1 MEIVLSPGFSRSLKT
16 IPEEKMELLYNPDLM
31 AEEEIKK
38 TFVARQSLV
47 NELVSLIEKQ
57 PQEAGIQHVM
67 ILGPHGMGKTTL
79 LLMVKFAVND
89 SGLADRWLPIKF
101 PEELY
106 GVYDLADFWV
116 ETLGLIAA
124 ETADEQLRQ
133 NAKRLKLEHPNND
146 ELQNVALAAIK
157 EWGLQNNKRLLLLV
171 ENFDQV
177 LKQIEGNH
185 DSSRLRDVLMHEK
198 SMFLLGGA
206 TSLSHKKRA
215 NNHALDDL
223 FKFYSLDE
231 LKFEQTQNLLRSR
244 AEVDQIPDFIEKLGA
259 NHSRMRALEYFTGG
273 NPRLVLILY
282 RVVRQT
288 DLSEV
293 RLALEKLLDEVTPY
307 YKAKVETLPAQQRKI
322 VDHIARVSSET
333 KEALSP
339 KEIAGALRLPPNQ
352 VSSQLKRL
360 SRLGYVRSANLRGR
374 SSYYTLSEP
383 LYAIWHQLRFGR
395 DDRLR
400 IHRLITFLRIWY
412 EFEEIGPESY
422 HDHIYAM
429 TSVVGNQPRSEISVE
444 QVARDGVDGYA
455 ALDGD
460 FPGAM
465 AAANLSYSVGQI
477 SEALRYL
484 DLALKIR
491 PHDDTAWNNRGVALG
506 SLGRYEE
513 AIASY
518 NRTLEIRPDYDAAW
532 NNRGLAYLKL
542 FIKDSDRGEFDSA
555 RSRWA
560 EALDSAKRSRDNDWP
575 NDLAEALLYITKIG
589 QLRFARELIGKS
601 GLEDILFPLAR
612 AIDYLHSG
620 ENALIEKLSPEVK
633 GIVEVVIEKLRPTAN
648 VIPIRRQR
656 RTVN

>member
-1 MEIVLSPGFSRSLKT
+1 
-16 IPEEKMELLYNPDLM
+16 MELLYNPDVM
-31 AEEEIKK
+31 SEKDIKK
-38 TFVARQSLV
+38 TFVARESLV
-47 NELVSLIEKQ
+47 NELVSLIDKQ
-57 PQEAGIQHVM
+57 PQEAGIQHVI
-67 ILGPHGMGKTTL
+67 ILGPRGMGKTTL
-79 LLMVKFAVND
+79 LLMVKFAIKD

-106 GVYDLADFWV
+106 SVYDLADFWI
-116 ETLGLIAA
+116 ETLSLIAA

-133 NAKRLKLEHPNND
+133 TAKRLKVEHPNND
-146 ELQNVALAAIK
+146 ELQNVALATIK
-157 EWGLQNNKRLLLLV
+157 EWGLQNNKRLVLLV

-185 DSSRLRDVLMHEK
+185 DSSRLRDVLLNET
-198 SMFLLGGA
+198 SMVLIGGA
-206 TSLSHKKRA
+206 TSLSKITRA
-215 NNHALDDL
+215 NNHAFDDL
-223 FKFYSLDE
+223 FKIYSLDE
-231 LKFEQTQNLLRSR
+231 LKFEQTQTLLRSR
-244 AEVDQIPDFIEKLGA
+244 AEVDQIPDFGEKLRA
-259 NHSRMRALEYFTGG
+259 NHSRLRALLYFTGG

-282 RVVRQT
+282 RVVSQT
-288 DLSEV
+288 DITEV

-339 KEIAGALRLPPNQ
+339 KEIAGSLRLPPNQ

-360 SRLGYVRSANLRGR
+360 SGLGFVRSANLRGR
-374 SSYYTLSEP
+374 RSYYTLSEP
-383 LYAIWHQLRFGR
+383 LYAVWHQMRFGR

-412 EFEEIGPESY
+412 EFEEIGSERF
-422 HDHIYAM
+422 HDHIHAM
-429 TSVVGNQPRSEISVE
+429 ATVIVDQTRSENSETTINEE
-444 QVARDGVDGYA
+444 QVAHAGGDGYA
-455 ALDGD
+455 SLDVD
-460 FPGAM
+460 FAGAM
-465 AAANLSYSVGQI
+465 AAANLSYSIGHF

-506 SLGRYEE
+506 SLGNYEE

-518 NRTLEIRPDYDAAW
+518 NRTLELRPDYDAVW

-542 FIKDSDRGEFDSA
+542 FIKDSDHGEFDSA

-560 EALDSAKRSRDNDWP
+560 EALESARKSRDKDWP
-575 NDLAEALLYITKIG
+575 NDLSEALVYIARIG
-589 QLRFARELIGKS
+589 QLKFARELIGIS
-601 GLEDILFPLAR
+601 GLEEILFPLAR

-620 ENALIEKLSPEVK
+620 EIALIEKLSPEVK
-633 GIVEVVIEKLRPTAN
+633 GIVEEVIAKLRPAAN
-648 VIPIRRQR
+648 VIPIRSFNNVRKQR
-656 RTVN
+656 LTENYD